1 MSNLLGKFRKFGKKK
16 SEGFSLLEMSMVVA
30 IIGMTIGLGILSFNQ
45 YSRLSKAELSR
56 DRLKIILKAI
66 DDYYDKFNKLPCP
79 ASGTV
84 GFAADTFGVA
94 TKNGGTDDCTS
105 HDSFIDDTYVGVVPV
120 NSLNIYPTYA
130 LDGWGNRFKYAVKAD
145 GVTAGGASLGT
156 SALVVKNYNGG
167 SSYSGIVVLVMSHG
181 ENGFGAWKGP
191 GGSKIADGSNTQ
203 ENYNSNI
210 STDGF
215 RVSIPQP
222 GFDDIVYFLT
232 GEQIT
237 NDEFE

>member
-1 MSNLLGKFRKFGKKK
+1 MSKLWKIFTSEKKY
-16 SEGFSLLEMSMVVA
+16 SAGFSLLEMSMVVA

-45 YSRLSKAELSR
+45 YSRLSKAELTR
-56 DRLKIILKAI
+56 GRLNIILKAI
-66 DDYYDKFNKLPCP
+66 DDYYDKFQKLPCP

-84 GFAADTFGVA
+84 GFSANTFGLAIKDGV
-94 TKNGGTDDCTS
+94 TDNCTS
-105 HDSFIDDTYVGVVPV
+105 QDSLVDDTYVGVVPV

-130 LDGWGNRFKYAVKAD
+130 LDGWGNRFKYAVKVD
-145 GVTAGGASLGT
+145 GVTTGGATLPT
-156 SALVVKNYNGG
+156 SALTIKNYNGG
-167 SSYSGIVVLVMSHG
+167 SSYSEIVVLVMSHG

-210 STDGF
+210 SADGF

-237 NDEFE
+237 SDDFE